1 MYAKND
7 SRPPGLSR
15 PWVHTALYLL
25 AWNQSPRCFSWA
37 LYFPSILRTLGKGIL
52 MSPRF
57 PRERLCVWG
66 LSNGSALTTPKKT
79 WPSPGANVFSGLNG
93 DSFLLLWP
101 GGKTERRGLLF
112 FPYPPQFILSSLEGI
127 QNQFTHSACTE
138 SPFCART
145 CKPGVGNTME
155 NETVMV

>member
-37 LYFPSILRTLGKGIL
+37 LSFPSILRTVGKGIL

-79 WPSPGANVFSGLNG
+79 WPSQGANVFSGLNG

-101 GGKTERRGLLF
+101 GGKTEERPSF
-112 FPYPPQFILSSLEGI
+112 FPLSSPICTLIFRGSSEPI
-127 QNQFTHSACTE
+127 HSF
-138 SPFCART
+138 S
-145 CKPGVGNTME
+145 MY
-155 NETVMV
+155 

>member
-1 MYAKND
+1 MPKMTAGLLGSLGQGSIQPFTYLPGTRVPDA
-7 SRPPGLSR
+7 SAGLS
-15 PWVHTALYLL
+15 
-25 AWNQSPRCFSWA
+25 
-37 LYFPSILRTLGKGIL
+37 FPSILRTVGKGIL

-57 PRERLCVWG
+57 ARERLCVWG

-79 WPSPGANVFSGLNG
+79 WPSQGANVFSGLNG

-101 GGKTERRGLLF
+101 GGKTERRSLLLS
-112 FPYPPQFILSSLEGI
+112 PYPPQFILSSLEGV

-145 CKPGVGNTME
+145 CKLGVGNTMV
-155 NETVMV
+155 NETVMA